1 MRVTAVGFDL
11 DDTLAVTDRP
21 RATLLSDATNA
32 VSAPALSRDDY
43 LDAHSRH
50 LATETR
56 EPIFADLLPEG
67 SDTSSER
74 LTEAYRDAILDAL
87 TPLTGVPN
95 LLDTLRQ
102 EYRVGLLTNGPVVAQ
117 RGKIAQLGWEPYF
130 DTTIVTGEL
139 EAGKPDRRAFDALST
154 ELGVPTEETAYVGDD
169 PEMDVRGASDAG
181 MRTIQVTYPDGPD
194 PMSVA
199 DAHIDRQELV
209 LGLPDLLSSL

>member
-21 RATLLSDATNA
+21 RATLLSDATEA
-32 VSAPALSRDDY
+32 VSAPSLSRDDY

-56 EPIFADLLPEG
+56 EPIFADLLPEE
-67 SDTSSER
+67 SKISSET
-74 LTEAYRDAILDAL
+74 LTEAYRNAILDAL
-87 TPLTGVPN
+87 TPLTGIPN
-95 LLDTLRQ
+95 MLDTLRQ
-102 EYRVGLLTNGPVVAQ
+102 NYRVGLLTNGPVVAQ

-139 EAGKPDRRAFDALST
+139 DAGKPDSRAFDALCS
-154 ELGVPTEETAYVGDD
+154 ELESSPEETVYVGDN
-169 PEMDVRGASDAG
+169 PKMDVLGANDAG
-181 MRTIQVTYPDGPD
+181 MMTVQVLYPGGPEAE
-194 PMSVA
+194 PAA
-199 DAHIDRQELV
+199 DAHIDRDELV